1 MHGGQTRAG
10 WSCKVLISLHGW
22 ERWGTWAAW
31 LVVTCSDSFAFSS
44 LALPDMVPDGMG
56 SLWTGSGS
64 GGCYWSAA
72 LWPIPPIVAER
83 SGPFPLSV
91 GPVPLSRP
99 LFQTGRQPPRGKR
112 THWPLPFQDP
122 ALRPRMLGRG
132 RGGAGE
138 KRENTK
144 IWNSSRVFTFLWAD
158 IILNS

>member
-1 MHGGQTRAG
+1 M
-10 WSCKVLISLHGW
+10 LHGW
-22 ERWGTWAAW
+22 ERWGTWASW
-31 LVVTCSDSFAFSS
+31 LVVICSDSFAFSS

-132 RGGAGE
+132 RGGRGRRE
-138 KRENTK
+138 KIRIKETVPGCLLFCGLTSSY
-144 IWNSSRVFTFLWAD
+144 ILLLTNSKE
-158 IILNS
+158 